1 MPYADPMPRTPR
13 KPKPQSYEN
22 LRAYA
27 DRPPGKRDARWYWRV
42 RVEDTSES
50 VWTGRATPSGIGDIL
65 RELVRKGE
73 NHPAGKPRAE
83 ECRTLDDL
91 LDFYIGELSG
101 RADINEPTLVLY
113 RSMRRAINRGI
124 GRTLVEQLNY
134 RVLAGYL
141 RARAVSTRTKTMERD
156 LIRRAL
162 TWGTSVGLIPPTAQP
177 VRFPEI
183 VVVATRAKV
192 TPTEAQ
198 LAAVLEQSSGWM
210 RLFLLLSWST
220 GARQQEI
227 ATLTW
232 DKVDLEEGSLTVFGK
247 RSKKNKQ
254 PWRTVWLSDHIVE
267 ELRAWKEQRHDRHD
281 YVLGLQPGSVS
292 PTLCRQLPVLC
303 QAAGVPAFTNH
314 GIRRAVVNRMARD
327 RVDVSVAASITGHSP
342 QVMLGIYRQVSEDE
356 RKAVRLGPP
365 AGRVID
371 VEFG

>member
-1 MPYADPMPRTPR
+1 MPYPNQMPRTPR

-27 DRPPGKRDARWYWRV
+27 DRPPGKRDPNWYWRV
-42 RVEDTSES
+42 RVEDTGESE
-50 VWTGRATPSGIGDIL
+50 WTGRATSSGIGDVL

-73 NHPAGKPRAE
+73 NHPTGRPRAE

-101 RADINEPTLVLY
+101 RADINPPTLTLY

-124 GRTLVEQLNY
+124 GKTLVEQLSY

-141 RARAVSTRTKTMERD
+141 RSRAVSTRTQRMELD

-227 ATLTW
+227 STLTW
-232 DKVDLEEGSLTVFGK
+232 DKVDLAEGSLTVFGK

-267 ELRAWKEQRHDRHD
+267 ELRAWKEQRHHQHD
-281 YVLGLQPGSVS
+281 YVLGIQPASVS
-292 PTLCRQLPVLC
+292 ATMSRQLPGLC
-303 QAAGVPAFTNH
+303 EASGVPAFTNH

-342 QVMLGIYRQVSEDE
+342 QVMLSIYRQVSPDE